1 MTTGPK
7 DAGVPQAAPGQ
18 ADDAREMP
26 GSDHASHNPG
36 PGSGHGH
43 GAGLPFKL
51 PFLEELKRR
60 NVVRVALLYLL
71 VCWLILEPKHVVFNM
86 LEVPVWANRLVLVI
100 MAIGFPAVVLFDY
113 ATSVLVP
120 VGPPG
125 GSDRHAQEGDAL
137 LRKLKDDP
145 RYTAAV
151 HAGHLQ

>member
-120 VGPPG
+120 VG
-125 GSDRHAQEGDAL
+125 RLEEAIVM
-137 LRKLKDDP
+137 LRKAM
-145 RYTAAV
+145 RCCAS
-151 HAGHLQ
+151 